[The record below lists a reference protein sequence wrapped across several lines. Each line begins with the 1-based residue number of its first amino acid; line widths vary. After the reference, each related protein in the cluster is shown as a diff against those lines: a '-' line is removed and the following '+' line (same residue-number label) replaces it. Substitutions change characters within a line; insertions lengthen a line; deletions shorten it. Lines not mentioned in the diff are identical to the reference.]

1 MCVLF
6 VLSTLLRGV
15 LPPLSA
21 PTTAA
26 AAAAATAV
34 AGTGG
39 GGGGVRGEGLHVPPT
54 CPEHGLS
61 SSGRPEL
68 MLGLRQKK
76 HCTYEAGAQL
86 WQSDLADGASQRVR
100 SSEAGMWVGWFCHAQ
115 FEQGL
120 VDWQRR

>member
-21 PTTAA
+21 TTAA
-26 AAAAATAV
+26 VATAV
-34 AGTGG
+34 AGTG

-54 CPEHGLS
+54 CPEHGLGS
-61 SSGRPEL
+61 AGRPEL
-68 MLGLRQKK
+68 MLGLREKK

-120 VDWQRR
+120 VDWQGR